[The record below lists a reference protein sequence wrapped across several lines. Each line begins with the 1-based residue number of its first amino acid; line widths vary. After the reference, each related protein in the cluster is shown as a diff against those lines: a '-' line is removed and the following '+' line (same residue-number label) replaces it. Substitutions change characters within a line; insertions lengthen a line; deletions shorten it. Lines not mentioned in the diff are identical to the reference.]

1 MGRLLCH
8 PDDEVGTGRVDF
20 HTVVLTL
27 RFARLHPDLSSVH
40 RESIVSTI
48 VQPVLTVWVSG
59 QCGRSE

>member
-1 MGRLLCH
+1 
-8 PDDEVGTGRVDF
+8 VDF